1 MPRTRGARGEDPDR
15 AAQIPDLPHEAD
27 PQVHN
32 EADPQDHI
40 EILDSP
46 KAKARASTDRD
57 PGPKTRRSQKSSRP
71 DPSGDIISEPE
82 A

>member
-40 EILDSP
+40 EIPDSP
-46 KAKARASTDRD
+46 KAKARTRTDQD
-57 PGPKTRRSQKSSRP
+57 PGPRARRSQRSSRT
-71 DPSGDIISEPE
+71 DPSGDAISELE